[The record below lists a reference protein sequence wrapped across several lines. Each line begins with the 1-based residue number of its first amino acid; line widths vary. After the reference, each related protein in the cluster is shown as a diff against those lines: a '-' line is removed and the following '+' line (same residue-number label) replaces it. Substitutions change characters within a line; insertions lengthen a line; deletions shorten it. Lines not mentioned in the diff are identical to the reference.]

1 LSVILL
7 FIGISVSWRII
18 QQTRQEL
25 TRMESTTALNVAE
38 NIANI
43 EGRNTDKESGLGSN
57 SAVKY
62 IAATEDMVYMK
73 KGETITVIIDKQNVD
88 GGILTSGHLANIY
101 YGSPGAVP
109 KLLIRRIRSHYTRSG
124 SNCILTSTEVQQ
136 VYGPPT
142 AFSCSGSTA
151 GMCGNGFTNYY
162 QPTALDVRAPAGGTP
177 DCPGT
182 QDRVVIMMLEA
193 DSYIGMKGLARHYRA
208 ASYSSENEA
217 RIIEQAETDPSAPG
231 LFQFGILVN
240 GDISY

>member
-1 LSVILL
+1 
-7 FIGISVSWRII
+7 
-18 QQTRQEL
+18 
-25 TRMESTTALNVAE
+25 MESTTALNVAE

-43 EGRNTDKESGLGSN
+43 EGRDTDKESGLGSN

-73 KGETITVIIDKQNVD
+73 KGETITVIIDDQNVS
-88 GGILTSGHLANIY
+88 GGILISGHLPNIY
-101 YGSPGAVP
+101 YGQPGISP
-109 KLLIRRIRSHYTRSG
+109 KLLIRRIRSCY
-124 SNCILTSTEVQQ
+124 NNATSKDLLSTSVQQ
-136 VYGPPT
+136 VYGPPGS
-142 AFSCSGSTA
+142 FSCSGSTS

-162 QPTALDVRAPAGGTP
+162 QPTALDVKAPGYESSS
-177 DCPGT
+177 CPYRE
-182 QDRVVIMMLEA
+182 DRVVIMMLEA